1 MNQGSE
7 TDIVDNRQ
15 RLKYTTAKMRK
26 ILAQVAASQEDHEQ
40 PQDVEVSI
48 L

>member
-1 MNQGSE
+1 MNKGS
-7 TDIVDNRQ
+7 DIDIADNRQ
-15 RLKYTTAKMRK
+15 RLKYTTAEMRK
-26 ILAQVAASQEDHEQ
+26 ILARVAASEEDHEQ

>member
-7 TDIVDNRQ
+7 IDNADNRQ

-26 ILAQVAASQEDHEQ
+26 ILARVAANQEDYEQ
-40 PQDVEVSI
+40 PQDIDVSI
-48 L
+48 V

>member
-7 TDIVDNRQ
+7 IDIANDRQ

-26 ILAQVAASQEDHEQ
+26 ILARVAASQEDHEQ
-40 PQDVEVSI
+40 PQDVDVSI